1 MSEARFIAVEVEPSP
16 GCEDGLSL
24 RFKRAGDSIDV
35 DAIHYESERGLDG
48 VWTVRSADSLDGSL
62 TSRVAAVQV
71 DDSSEGVVWLIAG
84 GRYGLVLTHESGEVE
99 RVPYLA
105 LTRIKTA

>member
-1 MSEARFIAVEVEPSP
+1 MSASRFIEVEVEPCA

-24 RFKRAGDSIDV
+24 RFKRAGDDLDI
-35 DAIHYESERGLDG
+35 DAIRYESERGLDG
-48 VWTVRSADSLDGSL
+48 VWTVRAADSLDGSQ
-62 TSRVAAVQV
+62 TSRVCASLV
-71 DDSSEGVVWLIAG
+71 DDSSEGVVWLIVG
-84 GRYGLVLTHESGEVE
+84 GRYGLVLTHEHGEVE